1 MNYSSPRSRWQRER
15 ADTIVAVVSR
25 DGDLQTFLDHSTYR
39 IPDRVL
45 GRSLARGALEEC
57 TTLALYQSSRI
68 TAGIP
73 SAIEWWG
80 EVCQVDVRLRGEI
93 CPDEP
98 DHPAAEELY
107 HVVQVRR
114 ARTLVSPLMSRF
126 PRRITFLRTT
136 RERLLHAEQ
145 IGDLPLGTPFTEQL
159 IEAVADHLL
168 SRVGETPL
176 RFELAR
182 QTTMEVGGVAMEVD
196 FGLYT
201 DEGEVG
207 VICGDEDFLPPAE
220 RLGIVHFSAVRQER
234 NLDRCVGDIMRELE
248 RLRRG

>member
-15 ADTIVAVVSR
+15 ADTLVAVVSR
-25 DGDLQTFLDHSTYR
+25 DHDLQTFLDHRTYR

-45 GRSLARGALEEC
+45 GRSLARGALQEC
-57 TTLALYQSSRI
+57 RVLALYQSSRI
-68 TAGIP
+68 TAGLP

-80 EVCQVDVRLRGEI
+80 DVEEVETRLRGEI

-107 HVVQVRR
+107 HVVRVRR
-114 ARTLVSPLMSRF
+114 VNGLPSPLMSRF
-126 PRRITFLRTT
+126 PRRITFLRTS
-136 RERLLHAEQ
+136 RERLLAAEQ

-159 IEAVADHLL
+159 IEAVADHLK
-168 SRVGETPL
+168 SEVSEEPVI
-176 RFELAR
+176 FELAR

-201 DEGEVG
+201 EDGEVG
-207 VICGDEDFLPPAE
+207 VICDGGDLSSSPE
-220 RLGIVHFSAVRQER
+220 RLGIVHFSAVRPEPD
-234 NLDRCVGDIMRELE
+234 LDRCVADIMRELE
-248 RLRRG
+248 RSRSG